1 MKSKWTIGIITI
13 LSILLIIGMVIYFK
27 YDVYYVTFAV
37 DGTSYKE
44 LDVRK
49 NTKIS
54 DIPKPEKEGY
64 VFIGWYDEEGNL
76 LDSSTVIQ
84 KNIVYYAR
92 WGAIVTEEEN
102 EKSNQK

>member
-1 MKSKWTIGIITI
+1 MKSKWNIGIIV
-13 LSILLIIGMVIYFK
+13 LFCMLLVISMVIYFK

-37 DGTSYKE
+37 DGASYKE
-44 LDVRK
+44 LHVRK
-49 NTKIS
+49 NTKIP

-92 WGAIVTEEEN
+92 WGEIVTEEEKEN
-102 EKSNQK
+102 SK